1 MALTNAFR
9 EAVNAGNV
17 RRIRIMMKD
26 SLLVD
31 PTFKEFKEMENA
43 SASVEGLY
51 DIHDGREFEL
61 NKKSWDDNYM
71 DKQMVQLVGNF
82 SHERIQH
89 VKEVVRYLRP
99 VNKIEPINKETKY
112 NDYAN
117 ENTYQGYKKQRH
129 DNLENKNN
137 YQSYK
142 EQKRRDKQQGRYKY
156 SKFTTGAV
164 VGAAVGGAVT
174 YAVVGTVGATVV
186 TGVVA
191 GAVVGGVAISIVSNG
206 GK

>member
-9 EAVNAGNV
+9 EAVNSGNV

-43 SASVEGLY
+43 SSSVQGLY
-51 DIHDGREFEL
+51 DVHDGREFEL
-61 NKKSWDDNYM
+61 NRKSWDDNYM

-82 SHERIQH
+82 SHERIEH

-99 VNKIEPINKETKY
+99 VNTIESINKEKKY
-112 NDYAN
+112 NDSAN
-117 ENTYQGYKKQRH
+117 KNTYQGYKKQRK
-129 DNLENKNN
+129 DNYENKNN
-137 YQSYK
+137 YKSYK
-142 EQKRRDKQQGRYKY
+142 EQKHRDQQQGRYKY
-156 SKFTTGAV
+156 SKFATGA
-164 VGAAVGGAVT
+164 
-174 YAVVGTVGATVV
+174 
-186 TGVVA
+186 VA
-191 GAVVGGVAISIVSNG
+191 GAVVGGVAVSIVSNG

>member
-17 RRIRIMMKD
+17 RRVRIMMKD

-31 PTFKEFKEMENA
+31 PTFKEFNEMEK
-43 SASVEGLY
+43 ASVSVQGLY
-51 DIHDGREFEL
+51 DIHDGRKFEL
-61 NKKSWDDNYM
+61 NRANWNNNYM
-71 DKQMVQLVGNF
+71 DKQMVQLLSNF
-82 SHERIQH
+82 SKERIQH
-89 VKEVVRYLRP
+89 IKEVIRYL
-99 VNKIEPINKETKY
+99 NPIVKV
-112 NDYAN
+112 
-117 ENTYQGYKKQRH
+117 ENTNNTRS
-129 DNLENKNN
+129 NNSVNIKNIN
-137 YQSYK
+137 YK
-142 EQKRRDKQQGRYKY
+142 EQKRRDQQQGRYKY

-186 TGVVA
+186 TGAVA
-191 GAVVGGVAISIVSNG
+191 GAVVGGVAISIASYG

>member
-9 EAVNAGNV
+9 EAVNSGNV

-43 SASVEGLY
+43 SSSVQGLY
-51 DIHDGREFEL
+51 DVHDGREFEL
-61 NKKSWDDNYM
+61 NRKSWDDNYM

-82 SHERIQH
+82 SHERIEH

-99 VNKIEPINKETKY
+99 VNTIESINKEKKY
-112 NDYAN
+112 NDSAN
-117 ENTYQGYKKQRH
+117 KNTYQGYKKQRK
-129 DNLENKNN
+129 DNYENKNN
-137 YQSYK
+137 YKSYK
-142 EQKRRDKQQGRYKY
+142 EQKHRDQQQGRYKY
-156 SKFTTGAV
+156 SKFATGA
-164 VGAAVGGAVT
+164 
-174 YAVVGTVGATVV
+174 
-186 TGVVA
+186 VA
-191 GAVVGGVAISIVSNG
+191 GAVVGGVVASAVGATVVTGAVAGSVVGGVAVSIVSNG